1 MVNVRPITRA
11 DFDQW
16 KPLWDGY
23 NAFYGRLDETALPAE
38 ITHKTWNR
46 FLDPGEPI
54 NALVAETDGQLLG
67 LVHYIF
73 HRSTTLMEPTCYL
86 QDLFTKDT
94 ERGKGIGRALIE
106 AVYEKAQAAGTRG
119 CTGTPTD
126 QTPQD
131 ATYMTKWPNTADFW
145 STRGP
150 SSHNGVEE
158 P

>member
-106 AVYEKAQAAGTRG
+106 AVYEKAQAAGTQRVYWHTHG
-119 CTGTPTD
+119 SNTPGRHLYDKMANHSGFLVYARTF
-126 QTPQD
+126 Q
-131 ATYMTKWPNTADFW
+131 
-145 STRGP
+145 S
-150 SSHNGVEE
+150 
-158 P
+158 

>member
-46 FLDPGEPI
+46 FLDPAEPI

-106 AVYEKAQAAGTRG
+106 AVYEKAQAAGTQRVYWHTHG
-119 CTGTPTD
+119 SNTPGRHLYDKLAKHSGFLVYARTF
-126 QTPQD
+126 Q
-131 ATYMTKWPNTADFW
+131 
-145 STRGP
+145 S
-150 SSHNGVEE
+150 
-158 P
+158 